1 MGRFLIH
8 PCIVHAIK
16 KQIRERDRLKS
27 LAFRHKSENYWN
39 AYTTSRNRVTDVLR
53 ETKAAYYKGEFE
65 RVKHDPK
72 QAWKTLN
79 KILNRKQEG
88 REINCLETQRS
99 YREDRFHIQ
108 RS

>member
-1 MGRFLIH
+1 MVTKKYPKFCGIFEFEEISHLGRFLIH

-72 QAWKTLN
+72 HASMEN
-79 KILNRKQEG
+79 FE
-88 REINCLETQRS
+88 
-99 YREDRFHIQ
+99 
-108 RS
+108 